1 MVIAIPKIY
10 KHWAS
15 CLIADSPAQAKRI
28 LTMTGKNF
36 DDYVFITTD
45 KTKKRTH
52 NERIV

>member
-1 MVIAIPKIY
+1 MVIAIPKIR

-36 DDYVFITTD
+36 DDYVFYNIRLN
-45 KTKKRTH
+45 KKKDTQ
-52 NERIV
+52 